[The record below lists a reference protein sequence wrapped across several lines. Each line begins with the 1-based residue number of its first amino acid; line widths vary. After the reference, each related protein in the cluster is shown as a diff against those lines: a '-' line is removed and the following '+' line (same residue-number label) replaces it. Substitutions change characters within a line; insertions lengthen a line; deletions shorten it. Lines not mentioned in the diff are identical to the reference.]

1 MDLADLIELGRVVFG
16 ARADTKE
23 KLLLDLANRFFISDF
38 LGCLSSM
45 QRSNIKLG
53 AHRSKCAASH
63 GGASVPATKRATS
76 ANVGADVAFSDSGGL
91 VALASR
97 PPSCAAPPRRPCV
110 QRRPRRLTM

>member
-76 ANVGADVAFSDSGGL
+76 ANVGADSPTAAGSSRWRAGRHP
-91 VALASR
+91 ALRRHAG
-97 PPSCAAPPRRPCV
+97 PACNGAPDD
-110 QRRPRRLTM
+110 